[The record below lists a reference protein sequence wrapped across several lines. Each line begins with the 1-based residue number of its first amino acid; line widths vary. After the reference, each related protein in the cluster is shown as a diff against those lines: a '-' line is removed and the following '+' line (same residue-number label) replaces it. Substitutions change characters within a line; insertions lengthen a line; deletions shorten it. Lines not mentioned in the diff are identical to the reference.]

1 MKDLRLAVVCMQSEY
16 GRIEINLKRM
26 ESFVQEAA
34 AEDVS
39 MICFPELSV
48 TGYTIKENPQFYAEP
63 VPGPISKHIAKIA
76 KKNKLVIMAGMLE
89 KGSGDKPHISQ
100 IVAGPYGIIG
110 VYQKTHLS
118 PQEKEIYQPGQI
130 IKTFTY
136 DHSNFG
142 IQLCYETHFPEL
154 STIMALQGAEIIFFL
169 YASPHGK
176 PEEKRDS
183 WLRDLPARAFDNG
196 LFIVACNQV
205 GENGAGLLFPG
216 VIMIL
221 NPVGQILHQYT
232 GIKEKMITAELK
244 GSDLAKIRADRMR
257 YFVKYRRPEL
267 YNALSHAKKEL
278 KISDEGKE

>member
-1 MKDLRLAVVCMQSEY
+1 MKDVRLAAVCMQSDF
-16 GRIEINLKRM
+16 GRIERNISRM
-26 ESFVQEAA
+26 ESFAQEAA
-34 AEDVS
+34 AEGVN
-39 MICFPELSV
+39 MICFPELST
-48 TGYTIKENPQFYAEP
+48 TGYTIREDPQSYEEP
-63 VPGPISKHIAKIA
+63 VPGPISDRIVKVAKE
-76 KKNKLVIMAGMLE
+76 NGLLVMAGMLE
-89 KGSGDKPHISQ
+89 KGGGDKPHISQ
-100 IVAGPYGIIG
+100 IVAGPSGIIG

-118 PQEKEIYQPGQI
+118 PKEKEVYQPGQT

-154 STIMALQGAEIIFFL
+154 STIMALQGAEIIFSL

-205 GENGAGLLFPG
+205 GGNSAGLIFPG

-221 NPVGQILHQYT
+221 NPMGKILHQYT
-232 GIKEKMITAELK
+232 GSKEKMIIAELK
-244 GSDLAKIRADRMR
+244 GSDLAKIRKDRMR

-267 YNALSHAKKEL
+267 YRA
-278 KISDEGKE
+278 ISQVRINKNLA

>member
-1 MKDLRLAVVCMQSEY
+1 MKDLRLAVVCMQSDF
-16 GRIEINLKRM
+16 GRIETNMARM

-34 AEDVS
+34 AEGVG
-39 MICFPELSV
+39 MVCFPELSV
-48 TGYTIKENPQFYAEP
+48 TGYTVKENPQLYAEP
-63 VPGPISKHIAKIA
+63 VPGPISDRIVKIA
-76 KKNKLVIMAGMLE
+76 EENKLLIVAGMLG

-100 IVAGPYGIIG
+100 LVAGPYGIIG
-110 VYQKTHLS
+110 TYQKSHLS
-118 PQEKEIYQPGQI
+118 PKEKEIYQPGQT

-136 DHSNFG
+136 DHINFG
-142 IQLCYETHFPEL
+142 IQLCYEAHFPEL

-221 NPVGQILHQYT
+221 SPAGKILHQYT
-232 GIKEKMITAELK
+232 GSKEKMIIAGLK
-244 GSDLAKIRADRMR
+244 GSDLAKVRKDRMR
-257 YFVKYRRPEL
+257 YFIEYRRPEL
-267 YNALSHAKKEL
+267 YGA
-278 KISDEGKE
+278 ISQVHVHKNLGIKV

>member
-1 MKDLRLAVVCMQSEY
+1 MKDLRLAVVCMQSDF
-16 GRIEINLKRM
+16 GRIEKNIVRM
-26 ESFVQEAA
+26 ESFVQKAA
-34 AEDVS
+34 TKGVS

-48 TGYTIKENPQFYAEP
+48 TGYTIKENPQSYAEP
-63 VPGPISKHIAKIA
+63 VPGPISDRIVKIA
-76 KKNKLVIMAGMLE
+76 KENGLLIVAGMLE

-100 IVAGPYGIIG
+100 LVAGPYGIIG
-110 VYQKTHLS
+110 TYQKSHLS
-118 PQEKEIYQPGQI
+118 PKEKEIYQPGQI

-136 DHSNFG
+136 DHINFG

-183 WLRDLPARAFDNG
+183 WLRDLLARAFDNG

-221 NPVGQILHQYT
+221 SPAGKILHQYT
-232 GIKEKMITAELK
+232 GSKEKMIIAELK
-244 GSDLAKIRADRMR
+244 GSDLAKVRKDRMR
-257 YFVKYRRPEL
+257 YFIKYRRPEL
-267 YNALSHAKKEL
+267 YGA
-278 KISDEGKE
+278 ISQVHVHKNLGIKV

>member
-1 MKDLRLAVVCMQSEY
+1 MKDVRLAVVCMQSHF
-16 GRIEINLKRM
+16 GRIEKNIVRM
-26 ESFVQEAA
+26 ESFVKEAA
-34 AEDVS
+34 AEGVS

-48 TGYTIKENPQFYAEP
+48 TGYTVKEDPRLYAEP
-63 VPGPISKHIAKIA
+63 VPGPTSDRIAGIA
-76 KKNKLVIMAGMLE
+76 GENRVLIMAGMLE
-89 KGSGDKPHISQ
+89 KGRGDKPHISQ
-100 IVAGPYGIIG
+100 IIAGPYGVIG
-110 VYQKTHLS
+110 TYQKTHLS
-118 PQEKEIYQPGQI
+118 AQERGIYEPGQI

-205 GENGAGLLFPG
+205 GGNGANLIFPG

-221 NPVGQILHQYT
+221 NPEGKILYQYT
-232 GIKEKMITAELK
+232 GTKEKMVIAELK
-244 GSDLAKIRADRMR
+244 GSDLARIRKDRMR
-257 YFVKYRRPEL
+257 YFIKYRRPEL
-267 YNALSHAKKEL
+267 YGALSEVHT
-278 KISDEGKE
+278 GQR